1 MRAKRSLLVV
11 VILCSTVLTI
21 PTEAVANGGA
31 SLVLDRTHY
40 LVGDEG
46 VATAAVYVPAA
57 RRGIFE
63 RGPFHLFVT
72 PRAPLREG
80 RPIPA
85 AAIRIGTFAVEP
97 AGNGYVELRA
107 PFVVPDL
114 AAGFYSVGL
123 CNDPCTVA
131 GFREQLFGAI
141 SVVATMR
148 EARLLIQNDRLAG
161 RLFGVRQ
168 EARRAERRLE
178 RVEEDLEA
186 QLSFGASERARL
198 SSEIERLEARLA
210 ASESDLAAAR
220 ERFRSDPW
228 VMGAV
233 VLLALVAAAL
243 MFRRRRIAAIGALDD
258 PEPVDGVDGR
268 DTDAPL
274 GASSPDDANGQR
286 RPSDRIG
293 ARPR

>member
-11 VILCSTVLTI
+11 VMLCSTVLAF
-21 PTEAVANGGA
+21 PTEAAANGGA

-46 VATAAVYVPAA
+46 VATAAVYVPVA

-72 PRAPLREG
+72 AGAPLREG

-85 AAIRIGTFAVEP
+85 AAIRIGTFTVEP
-97 AGNGYVELRA
+97 AENGYVEFRA
-107 PFVVPDL
+107 PFTVPDL
-114 AAGFYSVGL
+114 AAGFYSVEL

-131 GFREQLFGAI
+131 GFRDQLFGSI
-141 SVVATMR
+141 SIVATSR
-148 EARLLIQNDRLAG
+148 EARLLVQNDRL
-161 RLFGVRQ
+161 RSRFVVMRQ

-178 RVEEDLEA
+178 RARGDLDA

-198 SSEIERLEARLA
+198 SSEIERLEAMLA
-210 ASESDLAAAR
+210 ATRSDLAAAR
-220 ERFRSDPW
+220 DRALADPW
-228 VMGAV
+228 VVGGIV
-233 VLLALVAAAL
+233 VLTLVAAVLA
-243 MFRRRRIAAIGALDD
+243 FRRRRRRRTAIGSLDELVPD
-258 PEPVDGVDGR
+258 PG
-268 DTDAPL
+268 TDAVVPAE
-274 GASSPDDANGQR
+274 ASSPDGGNGHR
-286 RPSDRIG
+286 GASDRIG

>member
-11 VILCSTVLTI
+11 VMLCSTILAI

-46 VATAAVYVPAA
+46 VATAAVYVPVA

-72 PRAPLREG
+72 PGAPLREG

-85 AAIRIGTFAVEP
+85 VAIRIGTFTVGP
-97 AGNGYVELRA
+97 AENGYVALRA

-114 AAGFYSVGL
+114 TAGFYSVEL

-131 GFREQLFGAI
+131 GFRDQLFGSI
-141 SVVATMR
+141 SIVATSR
-148 EARLLIQNDRLAG
+148 EAILLIQNDRL
-161 RLFGVRQ
+161 RSRFFGLRQ

-178 RVEEDLEA
+178 RVQKDLDT

-198 SSEIERLEARLA
+198 SSEIERLEAQLA
-210 ASESDLAAAR
+210 STRSDLAASRGRALA
-220 ERFRSDPW
+220 DPW
-228 VMGAV
+228 VVGGIV
-233 VLLALVAAAL
+233 VLALVAAAL
-243 MFRRRRIAAIGALDD
+243 AFRRRRLTAIGSLDD
-258 PEPVDGVDGR
+258 PVPDGVVP
-268 DTDAPL
+268 AE
-274 GASSPDDANGQR
+274 ASSPDGANGHR
-286 RPSDRIG
+286 RTSDRIG